1 MGLNLRIFT
10 ILFDFLS
17 HPQTKGATGMSDQV
31 RVRFAPSPT
40 GLLHIGGLRTALYN
54 FLYARKHNGVFILR
68 IEDTDQNRFVEGAEE
83 DIIRSM
89 RWAGLDFDEGPGKEG
104 PFGPYRQSERSSLYR
119 QYAEQL
125 VAQDQAYYAFDTVE
139 QLDEMRERLQKSG
152 NPSPKYDAI
161 TRMSMTNS
169 LTLPKE
175 EVARRIEAGEEYVIR
190 LKVPRRE
197 TIRFFDEIRGWVSFE
212 SQGLDDQVLMKS
224 DGLPTYHLANVVD
237 DHLMEVTHVIRG
249 EEWLSSAPKHILL
262 YQYLGWEAP
271 KMAHLPLI
279 MSPAGGKLSKRK
291 ADELGLPVNV
301 RDYVDGD
308 YEPQALVNF
317 LAYLGWSPGDDR
329 ELMSLDEMISEFS
342 LDRVS
347 KSGAIFNYQKLLWYN
362 EHYLRALP
370 LDVVMPRIRQVA
382 DAAGY
387 NTDDHRLT
395 QVYAQVSERLQ
406 RVQDFTVEAEVF
418 FKSPEQYDEK
428 AVNKAWK
435 PETAEIITAWVNEV
449 SGVADPQ
456 WNHDDLKALS
466 TSFLEARGLGF
477 GKLALPLRVAIT
489 GGASGP
495 DLFHTIS
502 LLGKEETISRV
513 KAALAKLAS

>member
-1 MGLNLRIFT
+1 
-10 ILFDFLS
+10 
-17 HPQTKGATGMSDQV
+17 MSDQV

-54 FLYARKHNGVFILR
+54 YLYARKHNGVFILR
-68 IEDTDQNRFVEGAEE
+68 IEDTDQNRFVEGAED
-83 DIIRSM
+83 DIIRSL
-89 RWAGLDFDEGPGKEG
+89 RWAGLDYDEGPGKEG
-104 PFGPYRQSERSSLYR
+104 AFSPYRQSERSSLYR

-125 VAQDQAYYAFDTVE
+125 VAQDQAYYAFDTTE

-175 EVARRIEAGEEYVIR
+175 EVARRIDAGEEYVIR

-308 YEPQALVNF
+308 YEPEALVNF

-329 ELMSLDEMISEFS
+329 ELMSLDEMIAEFS

-370 LDVVMPRIRQVA
+370 LEVVLPRINKVA
-382 DAAGY
+382 KKEGY
-387 NTDDHRLT
+387 NVPLDRLT
-395 QVYAQVSERLQ
+395 LVYGQVSERLQ
-406 RVQDFTVEAEVF
+406 RVQDFAAEAEVF
-418 FKSPEQYDEK
+418 FKAPTSYDEK
-428 AVNKAWK
+428 AINKAWK
-435 PETAEIITAWVNEV
+435 SDTPDIIQAWLDLV
-449 SGVADPQ
+449 SGFEAGK
-456 WNHDDLKALS
+456 WTHDDLKSAS
-466 TSFLEARGLGF
+466 SEFLESRGLGF

-495 DLFHTIS
+495 DLFHTIA
-502 LLGKEETISRV
+502 LLGKDESIQRIKT
-513 KAALAKLAS
+513 ALSKLST